1 MNVAD
6 RRRILEALETLAYR
20 EAENNPRNVTESF
33 LPLKVHRLA
42 LRPEVVL
49 IRGGRGAG
57 KSALFRLLASG
68 KSTESLRRF
77 FGDERLPDAR
87 WVDAFAQSSRHPS
100 ETALD
105 DWAGEASKDDLRTFW
120 LAHLVLRLNEAGVG
134 DLRPPAQL
142 QAAWQERR
150 SDPRFFMPYARQAAG
165 ELTAAL
171 DQLDASLA
179 KEERLVFATYDHL
192 DRLGQF
198 LPILRERYV
207 AALLALW
214 LSFANRYQHLRTKVF
229 LRDDILDAGE
239 ASFADASKL
248 RARSVSIEWDVE
260 SLYRVGVRH
269 MAAASE
275 ELRGWVQ
282 KVGGG
287 LELPNDA
294 EFGWMPGDMPE
305 RTQKAFAE
313 RLAGEVMGSG
323 SNKGYT
329 YRWIPNRIQDAQR
342 RIVPRS
348 MLSILGFA
356 AKSAI
361 QRPLGKGNRLVRPS
375 DLYAALEGTSKERV
389 REISEE
395 YPAVRRLENLRGLH
409 VMLEKGQ
416 VVERV
421 ARPVDRETGG
431 VPTNGE
437 AVFDE
442 LIRLGVLKVRTD
454 GRVDVPDI
462 YRSGFGIK
470 RRGGVGRPT

>member
-1 MNVAD
+1 VNVAE
-6 RRRILEALETLAYR
+6 RRRLLEALETLAYR
-20 EAENNPRNVTESF
+20 EAENNPKPVTETF

-42 LRPEVVL
+42 LRPEIVL
-49 IRGGRGAG
+49 VRGGRGAG

-68 KSTESLRRF
+68 RSTGFLRRF

-87 WVDAFAQSSRHPS
+87 WVDAFSQSKRHPS

-105 DWAGEASKDDLRTFW
+105 EWATEASKDDLRIFW
-120 LAHLVLRLNEAGVG
+120 LAHLVLRLNEEGIGAMQ
-134 DLRPPAQL
+134 PPAQL
-142 QAAWQERR
+142 LAAWQERR
-150 SDPRFFMPYARQAAG
+150 SDPRFFMPFARPAVG

-171 DQLDASLA
+171 DGLDALLGRD
-179 KEERLVFATYDHL
+179 ERLVFATYDHL

-198 LPILRERYV
+198 QPVLRERYV

-214 LSFANRYQHLRTKVF
+214 LSFANRYQHLRAKVF

-269 MAAASE
+269 MAAAGE
-275 ELRGWVQ
+275 GLRDWVR

-287 LELPNDA
+287 LELQDDA
-294 EFGWMPGDMPE
+294 EFGWMPGDMAE
-305 RTQKAFAE
+305 RTQRAFAE
-313 RLAGEVMGSG
+313 RLAGEVMGTG

-356 AKSAI
+356 ARSAVL
-361 QRPLGKGNRLVRPS
+361 RPLGKGNRLIRPS

-409 VMLEKGQ
+409 VMLEKKQ

-421 ARPVDRETGG
+421 ARPVEEASGG
-431 VPTNGE
+431 IPTNGE

-442 LIRLGVLKVRTD
+442 LLRLGVVKVRTD